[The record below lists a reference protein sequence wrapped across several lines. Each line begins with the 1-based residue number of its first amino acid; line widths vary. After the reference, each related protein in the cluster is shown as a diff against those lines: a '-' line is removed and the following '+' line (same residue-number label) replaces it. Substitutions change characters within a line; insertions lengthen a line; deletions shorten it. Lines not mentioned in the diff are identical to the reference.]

1 MAKKSKSSMNQNI
14 TVPEFLKELL
24 LLDPHLVMKKRLGQ
38 VVERNLSSIA
48 DDFFVD
54 ALGSCHA
61 TLEGR
66 VDQVSCLPVIST
78 NLDSSLSMLIQKD
91 FCTLTQ
97 LEGTTEV

>member
-14 TVPEFLKELL
+14 KAPEFLKELL
-24 LLDPHLVMKKRLGQ
+24 LARSPSGYEEEART

-61 TLEGR
+61 TLEAKG
-66 VDQVSCLPVIST
+66 DQVSCLPVIST